1 MLKSKYEMVD
11 GLHVLLGT
19 DNDVD
24 VDIFNDDNEEHVEN
38 PDGMD
43 RVSIIDCS
51 SLLENPDGMDRVSII
66 DCSSLLTSI
75 HSLYHS
81 FHYLNSKL

>member
-51 SLLENPDGMDRVSII
+51 SLL
-66 DCSSLLTSI
+66 TSI

-81 FHYLNSKL
+81 FHYLNSKLKNIRRISML

>member
-1 MLKSKYEMVD
+1 MLKSKYFIVV

-51 SLLENPDGMDRVSII
+51 SLL
-66 DCSSLLTSI
+66 TSI

-81 FHYLNSKL
+81 FHYLNLKL

>member
-1 MLKSKYEMVD
+1 MLKSKYFIVV
-11 GLHVLLGT
+11 GLHVLLGI

-51 SLLENPDGMDRVSII
+51 SLL
-66 DCSSLLTSI
+66 TSI

>member
-1 MLKSKYEMVD
+1 MYILKSKYIIFV

-24 VDIFNDDNEEHVEN
+24 VDIFNEDNEEHV
-38 PDGMD
+38 
-43 RVSIIDCS
+43 
-51 SLLENPDGMDRVSII
+51 ENPDGMDRVSII

>member
-1 MLKSKYEMVD
+1 MLKSKYKIVD

-24 VDIFNDDNEEHVEN
+24 VDIFNDDNDEHE
-38 PDGMD
+38 
-43 RVSIIDCS
+43 
-51 SLLENPDGMDRVSII
+51 ENPDGMDRVSII